1 MRFAP
6 DRTYRPAVS
15 HAGKALRVFPRFM
28 QACLRRLLGLLLLG
42 ALVSGTLTAVAAPAH
57 AETVTIDMSGVKYT
71 LNPSLA
77 DAGATLNYC
86 APAGPVGNG
95 RLYVWTQMAHQG
107 QIYPV
112 SRIALSACSHR
123 KLAELILP
131 ASLKTIGRGAFLGNQ
146 IEELMIP
153 ENVTDIERGAF
164 QDNPLKTLNLSEANS
179 LTTIGTQAFVNANL
193 ASVTIP
199 ASVTSVGKQS
209 FARNSGAAL
218 YVYLD
223 GNAPT
228 VVSAGTEGSFGDAA
242 NTYLSVFRDATG
254 YEVDAQGRW
263 NGYKISYR
271 DHVVNFDSRGGSP
284 VPSQKVLHAAPTTK
298 PADPTREHYTF
309 TGWFDEATSEAW
321 RFSVRI
327 LDNTTL
333 YAGWTLNKYQVTF
346 DNQNGTLSK
355 GVAVD
360 AGSTVVAPESPTR
373 RGYSFTGWSREKSGT
388 SSYDFAS
395 AVTEPFTLYATW
407 KPKDY
412 IVFLDPNG
420 GKNADASTL
429 TAAFDSILSPPASPT
444 RHGFEFT
451 GWHSDKQATKPYDFT
466 AKVSGNVELYAGWKT
481 AQNPLTFDY
490 QDRRP
495 VTQQLVSYGD
505 TASPPRD
512 PSRTGHKF
520 TGWFKDPS
528 LKHPFTFD
536 TKITK
541 PLTVY
546 AGWSLNSYRV
556 TFNSQGGSNVDAVQ
570 VKHGS
575 TIDEPNSPQREG
587 HTFAGW
593 YTDKQLKTPFDFS
606 TQVTG
611 DLQLFAAWKTVTHV
625 VSVDLQD
632 GSTITEVEITHGA
645 TLPKLP
651 APTRKDY
658 LFTGWYTDAAAK
670 ELYKFTTQVTSPF
683 TLYAGW
689 KAAKLD
695 VIFDSQ
701 GGSPVSTI
709 TVDNGATVS
718 KPSDPTR
725 NGYTFVDWFTEKD
738 GKTRYDFDLAV
749 TKPRTLYAHWSP
761 NEYTVTFDPA
771 GGKNTGASTV
781 SAKHDGVVE
790 EPKLPT
796 RVGYSFAGWHS
807 DPAATQPYDFATK
820 VSGAFTLYSGW
831 NINSYS
837 VRFDAQNDTEITT
850 QTVNHGGHVT
860 LPQAPTSVGRTFTG
874 WYTDAKTTTAF
885 SDEHE
890 VTQPFTLY
898 AGWKTAVYVVTIDA
912 QNGTEHSTITVN
924 HGSTIEAPADPVR
937 EGHTFSGW
945 YSTPEATATFD
956 FTAKVTEPVTVY
968 AGWTINSYPVTVH
981 LGDGSDAT
989 TTQITHGSSFAEPG
1003 TPTFTGHTFAGWY
1016 SSTAALQAYDFTTPV
1031 TGELHVYARWTLN
1044 TYAVT
1049 FEPRSQQGPTQ
1060 ATVSHGDTVAVPAP
1074 PVREGHTFTGWYLDE
1089 ASSAAY
1095 NFATAVVEDLT
1106 LYAGWETNVYTLQ
1119 FESNGGTAVDPVQ
1132 ARYDIPFAEPDMP
1145 KREGYLFTG
1154 WFVDSNLDQQYA
1166 FTQPAHNS
1174 MELFAGWVGV
1184 PLTVTIDPGNGKQPY
1199 PMSVRYGEVLPSL
1212 IAPKRTGFSFTGWYS
1227 DITSSVAFDP
1237 MSIITGDITIYA
1249 GWKQDLQTRKA
1260 DTAPFRLPITGG
1272 SRWQLVAAVG
1282 GVTLLVLGLGA
1293 WRRRARGKRAK

>member
-1 MRFAP
+1 M
-6 DRTYRPAVS
+6 RPAPESSCQPSIQQTENSTPSLARPTFVFF
-15 HAGKALRVFPRFM
+15 KRVLAF
-28 QACLRRLLGLLLLG
+28 LLFG
-42 ALVSGTLTAVAAPAH
+42 ALTSGMLTTVAAPAN
-57 AETVTIDMSGVKYT
+57 AAIITVDMSGVKYT
-71 LNPSLA
+71 LNPNFSES
-77 DAGATLNYC
+77 GATLNYC
-86 APAGPVGNG
+86 APATVVGND
-95 RLYVWTQMAHQG
+95 RLYVWTQMVHQG
-107 QIYPV
+107 VVYPLY
-112 SRIALSACSHR
+112 RIALSACSNR
-123 KLAELILP
+123 KLAEIVLP
-131 ASLKTIGRGAFLGNQ
+131 ASLKTIGGGAFTGNL
-146 IEELMIP
+146 IENLHIP
-153 ENVTDIERGAF
+153 SNVTDIERSAF
-164 QDNPLKTLNLSEANS
+164 ENNPLTSLDLSQAHS
-179 LTTIGTQAFVNANL
+179 LTTIGSQAFLNASL
-193 ASVTIP
+193 SQVTIP
-199 ASVTSVGKQS
+199 ASVTSVGAGA
-209 FARNSGAAL
+209 FARSSGSPL
-218 YVYLD
+218 YVNLD

-228 VVSAGTEGSFGDAA
+228 VTPAGSRGSFGDAT
-242 NTYLSVFRDATG
+242 NTYISIFRDATG
-254 YEVDAQGRW
+254 FDIDEQGRW
-263 NGYKISYR
+263 NGYKIYYR
-271 DHVVNFDSRGGSP
+271 DHIVSFDSRGGSP
-284 VPSQKVLHAAPTTK
+284 VPQQNVLHATTVNI
-298 PADPTREHYTF
+298 PGDPTREHYTF
-309 TGWFDEATSEAW
+309 TGWFDETTNEPWKFGAK
-321 RFSVRI
+321 V
-327 LDNTTL
+327 LQNYTL
-333 YAGWTLNKYQVTF
+333 YAGWALNKYKVTF
-346 DNQNGTLSK
+346 DSQNGSTSK
-355 GVAVD
+355 AVAVN
-360 AGSTVVAPESPTR
+360 AGSKVPAPDAPTR
-373 RGYSFTGWSREKSGT
+373 HGYTFVNWSREKTGSGAF
-388 SSYDFAS
+388 DFS
-395 AVTEPFTLYATW
+395 EAVSEPFTLYAIW

-420 GKNADASTL
+420 GKNAGASTL

-466 AKVSGNVELYAGWKT
+466 SKVSGNVELYAGWKT

-490 QDRRP
+490 QDGRP
-495 VTQQLVSYGD
+495 ATQQLVTYGD

-520 TGWFKDPS
+520 TGWFKDTS
-528 LKHPFTFD
+528 LKNPFTFD
-536 TKITK
+536 TRITK

-556 TFNSQGGSNVDAVQ
+556 TFNSQGGSTVDAVQ

-593 YTDKQLKTPFDFS
+593 YTDKQLKSPFDFS
-606 TQVTG
+606 TQATG
-611 DLQLFAAWKTVTHV
+611 DLQLFAAWKTMSHV

-632 GSTITEVEITHGA
+632 GSAITEILITHGA
-645 TLPKLP
+645 KLPELP
-651 APTRKDY
+651 APKREDF

-670 ELYKFTTQVTSPF
+670 EPYKFTAQVTSPF

-749 TKPRTLYAHWSP
+749 TESRTLYAHWKP

-771 GGKNTGASTV
+771 GGKNTGAFTV
-781 SAKHDGVVE
+781 SAKHDGVIE
-790 EPKLPT
+790 EPKSPT
-796 RVGYSFAGWHS
+796 RVGYSFTGWHT
-807 DPAATQPYDFATK
+807 DPEATQPYDFATK
-820 VSGAFTLYSGW
+820 VSGAFTLYAGW

-850 QTVNHGGHVT
+850 QSVNHGGHVT
-860 LPQAPTSVGRTFTG
+860 LPPTPTSVGRTFTG

-885 SDEHE
+885 SDDHE

-898 AGWKTAVYVVTIDA
+898 AGWKTAVYVVTLDA
-912 QNGTEHSTITVN
+912 QNGTKHSTITVN
-924 HGSTIEAPADPVR
+924 HGSTIETPADPVR

-945 YSTPEATATFD
+945 YSTPEATDTFD
-956 FTAKVTEPVTVY
+956 FTAKITEPLTVY

-989 TTQITHGSSFAEPG
+989 TTQITHGNSFAEPG
-1003 TPTFTGHTFAGWY
+1003 TPTFTWHTFAGWY
-1016 SSTAALQAYDFTTPV
+1016 SSATAPQPYDFTAPV

-1049 FEPRSQQGPTQ
+1049 FDPRSQPGPTQ
-1060 ATVSHGDTVAVPAP
+1060 ATVSHGDTVAVPTP

-1095 NFATAVVEDLT
+1095 NFATAVVGDLT

-1132 ARYDIPFAEPDMP
+1132 ARYDSPFAEPDMP

-1154 WFVDSNLDQQYA
+1154 WFVDSNLDLQYA

-1184 PLTVTIDPGNGKQPY
+1184 PLTVTIDPGNGKPPY
-1199 PMSVRYGEVLPSL
+1199 PMSVRYGEMLPSL
-1212 IAPKRTGFSFTGWYS
+1212 ITPKRIGFSFTGWYS
-1227 DITSSVAFDP
+1227 DIKSSVAFDP
-1237 MSIITGDITIYA
+1237 KSIITGDITIYA
-1249 GWKQDLQTRKA
+1249 GWKQDPQTRKA
-1260 DTAPFRLPITGG
+1260 DTSHFRLPITGG
-1272 SRWQLVAAVG
+1272 SPWQLVAAVG

-1293 WRRRARGKRAK
+1293 WRRGTRAKRAK